1 MTTPDPDP
9 EWVAALIERT
19 VAELSDD
26 AFDALVA
33 RTRAPKV
40 PVGNIV
46 PGVGNTP
53 GGTATDATAI
63 AAAEAAGDWKR
74 SFELKSQ
81 QLSKLMRKR
90 T

>member
-1 MTTPDPDP
+1 MTAPDPEP

-19 VAELSDD
+19 VAEMPDD
-26 AFDALVA
+26 VFDALVA

-40 PVGNIV
+40 PAGNHV
-46 PGVGNTP
+46 PGVGNSP
-53 GGTATDATAI
+53 GGTPTDVAAI
-63 AAAEAAGDWKR
+63 AAAEAAGDWQR
-74 SFELKSQ
+74 SFALKSQ